1 MCNLDGSENL
11 IAAIFLILVSPSVK
25 AFEGQ
30 LVNVIA
36 KSDKM

>member
-1 MCNLDGSENL
+1 MWNLDGSENL

-25 AFEGQ
+25 AFDFDGQ
-30 LVNVIA
+30 LVIA